1 MKGYTARL
9 KEIIISNILIIIA
22 LMFILFFWILESLID
37 TYIFNLY
44 NDFLSAIFTTD
55 ANEVWL
61 RLFIVSSFMVFS
73 IISQR
78 IIIKQKVT
86 AKKLKES
93 EELYF
98 TTLKSI
104 GDAVITTDLNGN
116 VSLLNEVATHLTGW
130 TLKESLGKPITKIF
144 KIVNEQ
150 THKPIENPIAR
161 VLKEGIIVGIGNH
174 SVLIT
179 KDEKEIP
186 IDDSGAPI
194 KDDKGNITGV
204 VLIFRDI
211 TERKRAEQVYRESQK
226 IRQERLIMLG
236 QLAGGVGHELR
247 NPLGAIKNA
256 AYFLKMALE
265 NPELEIKET
274 IEILE
279 KEVHNS
285 ETFINSLLGFA
296 RPKPPLF
303 RKIEINDIIHDML
316 SNIEI
321 PSSIRVVKEFNEN
334 LPTIL
339 GDPDQIIPVFRNI
352 ILNAIQAMDKG
363 GNLIIKTTT
372 PSSERVSISITDSG
386 IGIDKENMNKLFEP
400 LFTTKA
406 KGIGLGL
413 AISKL
418 LVENHGGNIKAQ
430 SEVDKGSTF
439 TIELPISKDAED

>member
-1 MKGYTARL
+1 M
-9 KEIIISNILIIIA
+9 IILALI
-22 LMFILFFWILESLID
+22 FIFFFWILESLID
-37 TYIFNLY
+37 TYIFKLY
-44 NDFLSAIFTTD
+44 NDFLSALFTPD
-55 ANEVWL
+55 VNEVWL
-61 RLFIVSSFMVFS
+61 RFVIGLSFVVFS
-73 IISQR
+73 ISGQK
-78 IIIKQKVT
+78 IINKQKVT

-104 GDAVITTDLNGN
+104 GDAVITTDLNSN
-116 VSLLNEVATHLTGW
+116 VSFLNEVAELLTGW
-130 TLKESLGKPITKIF
+130 TLRESFGKPVSKIF

-150 THKPIENPIAR
+150 THKKLENPVAR
-161 VLKEGIIVGIGNH
+161 VLKEGIIVGLANH
-174 SVLIT
+174 SILIT

-194 KDDKGNITGV
+194 KDDKGNIKGV

-211 TERKRAEQVYRESQK
+211 TERKRSEQVYREAQK

-256 AYFLKMALE
+256 AYFLKMAIE

-274 IEILE
+274 LEVLE

-285 ETFINSLLGFA
+285 EIIINSLLGFA

-303 RKIEINDIIHDML
+303 RKIEINGIIDYML

-321 PSSIRVVKEFNEN
+321 PNNIRVVKEFDEN

-352 ILNAIQAMDKG
+352 IINAIQAMVKG
-363 GNLIIKTTT
+363 GNLVIKTTT
-372 PSSERVSISITDSG
+372 LSIGGVSISITDSG
-386 IGIDKENMNKLFEP
+386 VGIDKENMNKLFEP

-413 AISKL
+413 AISKI
-418 LVENHGGNIKAQ
+418 LVENHGGTIKAQ
-430 SEVDKGSTF
+430 SEVGKGCTF
-439 TIELPISKDAED
+439 TIELPISKNEKD

>member
-1 MKGYTARL
+1 MKGNTARL

-22 LMFILFFWILESLID
+22 TMFVFFFWILESLLD

-44 NDFLSAIFTTD
+44 DDFIFALFTTD
-55 ANEVWL
+55 PNEIWL
-61 RLFIVSSFMVFS
+61 RLFIMSSFMVFGIFS
-73 IISQR
+73 QKIIN
-78 IIIKQKVT
+78 KQKVT
-86 AKKLKES
+86 SQKLKQS

-116 VSLLNEVATHLTGW
+116 VSFLNETAALLTGW
-130 TLKESLGKPITKIF
+130 SLRESLGKPVTKLF
-144 KIVNEQ
+144 KIVDEQ
-150 THKPIENPIAR
+150 THKPLENPVAR
-161 VLKEGIIVGIGNH
+161 VIKEGVIVGIGNH

-211 TERKRAEQVYRESQK
+211 TEHKRVEQVYREARK

-274 IEILE
+274 LDVLE

-285 ETFINSLLGFA
+285 ELIINSLLGFA

-303 RKIEINDIIHDML
+303 RKIEINDIIDDML

-321 PSSIRVVKEFNEN
+321 PNNIRVVKEPDEN

-352 ILNAIQAMDKG
+352 ILNAIQAMVKG
-363 GNLIIKTTT
+363 GNLVIKTTT
-372 PSSERVSISITDSG
+372 PSIGGVSISITDSG
-386 IGIDKENMNKLFEP
+386 VGIDKENMNKLFEP

-413 AISKL
+413 AISKI
-418 LVENHGGNIKAQ
+418 LVENHGGIIKAQ
-430 SEVDKGSTF
+430 SEVGKGSTF
-439 TIELPISKDAED
+439 TIELPIGKNEKD

>member
-1 MKGYTARL
+1 
-9 KEIIISNILIIIA
+9 
-22 LMFILFFWILESLID
+22 MFIFFFWIVESLID

-44 NDFLSAIFTTD
+44 DDLLSAIFTTD
-55 ANEVWL
+55 PNEVWL
-61 RLFIVSSFMVFS
+61 RLFIMSSFMVFS
-73 IISQR
+73 IISQK
-78 IIIKQKVT
+78 IINKQKVT

-93 EELYF
+93 QELYF

-116 VSLLNEVATHLTGW
+116 VSFLNETAVLLTGW
-130 TLKESLGKPITKIF
+130 SLIESLGKPITKIF

-150 THKPIENPIAR
+150 TRKPLENPVAT

-194 KDDKGNITGV
+194 KDVKGNITGV

-211 TERKRAEQVYRESQK
+211 TERKRAEQVYQEAKK

-274 IEILE
+274 LE
-279 KEVHNS
+279 VLENEVHNS
-285 ETFINSLLGFA
+285 EIIINSLLGFA
-296 RPKPPLF
+296 RPKPPLL
-303 RKIEINDIIHDML
+303 RKIEINDLINDMF

-321 PSSIRVVKEFNEN
+321 PNNIIVVKEFDEN

-339 GDPDQIIPVFRNI
+339 GDSDQIIPIFRNI
-352 ILNAIQAMDKG
+352 ILNAIQAMVKG
-363 GNLIIKTTT
+363 GNLAIKTTT
-372 PSSERVSISITDSG
+372 PSIGGVSITITDSG
-386 IGIDKENMNKLFEP
+386 VGIDKDNMNKLFEP

-413 AISKL
+413 AISKI
-418 LVENHGGNIKAQ
+418 LVENHGGTIKTQ
-430 SEVDKGSTF
+430 SEVGKGSTF
-439 TIELPISKDAED
+439 TIELPISKNEKD